1 MMPIIL
7 YFQII
12 VTCACEHNNPDPN
25 ISKEYDVL
33 RRMID
38 SEVNFLEV
46 NALGEEL
53 AMEVLK

>member
-1 MMPIIL
+1 M
-7 YFQII
+7 
-12 VTCACEHNNPDPN
+12 TCACEHNNPDPN